1 MTKQYI
7 NLYPAALRRESPPM
21 SVTQLALAC
30 LVLVA
35 ALGAWSVVARV
46 QAQALARQASDLDAQ
61 LKADREQV
69 TALGMEMAARKGDPL
84 LAAQLAGAESLLAAR
99 REAIVVLEQGRIGNA
114 EGFSDYLRAFSR
126 QTLSGLWL
134 TGFDISAGGAEMSI
148 AGRTVDAELL
158 PRYVRRLNAEQAFRG
173 RSFAQLAMR
182 SASGEPAAGTPG
194 GDKGKAASVPEYVE
208 FRLATKDGGIAEA
221 RP

>member
-7 NLYPAALRRESPPM
+7 NLYPAALRRQSPPL
-21 SVTQLALAC
+21 SATQLALAS

-35 ALGAWSVVARV
+35 ALGAWSMVARG
-46 QAQALARQASDLDAQ
+46 QAQALARQAADLDAQ
-61 LKADREQV
+61 IAADRERV
-69 TALGMEMAARKGDPL
+69 TALGKEMGARKGDPL

-99 REAIVVLEQGRIGNA
+99 REAIAVLEQGRIGNSA
-114 EGFSDYLRAFSR
+114 GFSDYLRAFSR
-126 QTLSGLWL
+126 QTLNGLWL

-173 RSFAQLAMR
+173 RSFAQLAMK
-182 SASGEPAAGTPG
+182 SASGEQAAAAPAGDRGKDAAGPR
-194 GDKGKAASVPEYVE
+194 YVE
-208 FRLATKDGGIAEA
+208 FRLATQDGAAAET